1 MTQPL
6 RILVIDDN
14 PGDRALVIRQLQREF
29 TELTVE
35 EVRELSELENA
46 VAAGKFDLVITDY
59 QLHWSNGLEVLRTV
73 KQHYPNCP
81 VIMFTNTGSEEIA
94 VEAMKLELDDYVLKQ
109 PNRYIRIPVTV
120 RAALERVE
128 MQRRTAI
135 LEIRLQGLLDQLK
148 VGVFRFNSLGIIESN
163 KAFLDLLGADSLV
176 QAQSILPLNLQES
189 YSQLLDMSQPQQQE
203 CEVELHRADG
213 TLIWVLISITSNT
226 IEGETVVDSLI
237 EDISSRKQA
246 EIAKQQLN
254 ETLEQ
259 RVSER
264 TQELELANRQLAVTN
279 EKLAVVNQ
287 DLEEFSYMVSHDL
300 REPLR
305 SITGFSTMLLKNEG
319 KQPHVKQEEYLHRIL
334 ASAEQSTKLIQDL
347 LRYSRLN
354 RSEIEMRSL
363 NLSLL
368 IPEILWQLDST
379 LKQRQ
384 AKIMLDEPLGE
395 VTANYTILT
404 QVISNLLTNATKF
417 VAPEVKPQ
425 VRFRTES
432 RGELIRLWIEDNG
445 IGINPEYHKQIFNVF
460 KRLHNND
467 IYPGTGIG
475 LAIVRKG
482 IERMGGQVGVES
494 ELGQGSRFWIDL
506 PKARE

>member
-1 MTQPL
+1 MTKTL

-29 TELTVE
+29 TELAVE

-59 QLHWSNGLEVLRTV
+59 ELHWSNGLEVLRAV
-73 KQHYPNCP
+73 KQRYPNCP

-94 VEAMKLELDDYVLKQ
+94 VEAMKSGLDEYVLKQ
-109 PNRYIRIPVTV
+109 PNRYIRIPIAV
-120 RAALERVE
+120 RVALERIE
-128 MQRRTAI
+128 MRRRTAL

-203 CEVELHRADG
+203 CEVELHRPDG
-213 TLIWVLISITSNT
+213 TLIWVLISVTSNT
-226 IEGETVVDSLI
+226 IEGETVVDGLI

-264 TQELELANRQLAVTN
+264 TQELESANRQLAVTN

-319 KQPHVKQEEYLHRIL
+319 KPHVKQEEYLHRIL
-334 ASAEQSTKLIQDL
+334 ASAQQSNKLIEDL
-347 LRYSRLN
+347 LSYSRLN

-379 LKQRQ
+379 LKQHK
-384 AKIMLDEPLGE
+384 AKIILNEPLGD
-395 VTANYTILT
+395 VRANYTILT

-417 VAPEVKPQ
+417 VAPGVKPQ
-425 VRFRTES
+425 VRFRTEP

-445 IGINPEYHKQIFNVF
+445 IGINPEYYKQIFTVF

-494 ELGQGSRFWIDL
+494 ELGQGSQFWIDL
-506 PKARE
+506 PKARK